1 MSKVRAAGGQ
11 CARALTV
18 AGLLAAAWMPG
29 RTGAAQSPSGDAKA
43 SSADT
48 ELATIVVTG
57 SYIRRTDTETPSPIQ
72 TISAEDIARSGK
84 VSIADVIRSVS
95 ADNSGSLT
103 QNFSGALAGG
113 ASGISLRGLTLDATL
128 VLLDGHRMAP
138 YPLADDG
145 QRPFVDLS
153 SLPMSIVDRV
163 EVLKDGASAIYGS
176 DAIAGVVNVILK
188 HDFQGL
194 QLDGDFGASYKADGL
209 TQRASALWGTGD
221 LKQDGHNVYVSVEY
235 RHSASI
241 SQTARGSYLSNL
253 DLTAYGGPDRRGGVV
268 QQAFP
273 NNGTFTVPGMV
284 APQNAVAAGDANA
297 GYFLLPGCAAQ
308 NLDPSGG
315 CIWDINKY
323 NKIQP
328 RNEGL
333 NLSARW
339 TQNLFDRW
347 QSALAVSWFSSKSEQ
362 YRQSDAYSTGPI
374 TIPYTW
380 VGAKGVLVDQTNPA
394 NTTMVLPASSLDNP
408 FNPASPYFS
417 AAQAYYGSNFT
428 AYVGQPALLY
438 AVLTDFPDQ
447 QIRFDTDVLR
457 AVEDFTGSAAG
468 WDLRFSIGYV
478 RAATKATYNGFA
490 RNSLLSAALADGS
503 YRVGANAYLNPPSL
517 YAQIAP
523 VTHDTATSE
532 LGYISAG
539 ASRMLWELPGGRLG
553 LATGLE
559 ARYLRANNPGEPY
572 ATDGDIIM
580 DGSFYARGSQSISAA
595 FLEISAP
602 LLKSLEF
609 DAAGRVDH
617 YNSPSTSF
625 TPKFGMK
632 WTPIPQVALRGTYA
646 RGFRAPGIA
655 ESGSSGT
662 GSATTAPV
670 DPLRCPFTNRPS
682 DCGLGYAATLSVG
695 NPDLKPEKS
704 RSYTIGV
711 VLEPVKHMNLTFDY
725 YNIRRDDE
733 IVPAPLGLEAP
744 VRGVQQPGTD
754 YPGPIIYY
762 PQPYVNAANSQ
773 TSGYDAALH
782 VEVPLGDAGTL
793 TFGLDANYVLT
804 SNQTFYDPE
813 NGSQTFH
820 YAGTAGPTS
829 LGGAVGTPRTRGSFS
844 ADWARGSLSLGA
856 TVNYRGPMKGIDEST
871 SGDSCLQLSP
881 DNPHCY
887 IASFTYVDL
896 YGEYEFSDH
905 LRFTGTITNL
915 TNRLPPLNT
924 VTYGGFNY
932 NPSLD
937 QAGAV
942 GRFYQLSVRYRY

>member
-1 MSKVRAAGGQ
+1 MAV
-11 CARALTV
+11 T
-18 AGLLAAAWMPG
+18 GLLL
-29 RTGAAQSPSGDAKA
+29 SGLTTTLAVSADGPVEDSKAKA
-43 SSADT
+43 STT
-48 ELATIVVTG
+48 ELTTIVVTG
-57 SYIRRTDTETPSPIQ
+57 SYIRRTDTETPSPVQ
-72 TISAEDIARSGK
+72 VISAEDIARSGR
-84 VSIADVIRSVS
+84 VALADVIRSVS
-95 ADNSGSLT
+95 ADNSGTLT

-153 SLPMSIVDRV
+153 SLPMSIVDHV
-163 EVLKDGASAIYGS
+163 EILKDGASAIYGS

-194 QLDGDFGASYKADGL
+194 QFDGDFGGSYRGDGL
-209 TQRASALWGTGD
+209 TQRAAALWGTGD
-221 LKQDGHNVYVSVEY
+221 LAQDGHNVYLSVEY

-241 SQTARGSYLSNL
+241 SQSNRGSYLSDL
-253 DLTAYGGPDRRGGVV
+253 DLTPYGGPDRRGGVV

-284 APQNAVAAGDANA
+284 APQYAVQAGDANA

-315 CIWDINKY
+315 CIWNINQY

-328 RNEGL
+328 RTEGL

-339 TQNLFDRW
+339 TQNLFEGW
-347 QSALAVSWFSSKSEQ
+347 QSALAVSWFNSKAEQ

-374 TIPYTW
+374 TIPSTW
-380 VGAKGVLVDQTNPA
+380 VGSAGTLVDQTNPA
-394 NTTMVLPASSLDNP
+394 TTTMVLPANSPDNP

-417 AAQAYYGSNFT
+417 AAQAYYGSNFA

-457 AVEDFTGSAAG
+457 VAEDITGNLGG
-468 WDLRFSIGYV
+468 WDMRLGIGYV
-478 RAATKATYNGFA
+478 RDATRATYIGFA
-490 RNSLLSAALADGS
+490 RNSLLSAALANGS

-532 LGYISAG
+532 LGYLFAN
-539 ASRMLWELPGGRLG
+539 ASRMLGQLPGGPLG
-553 LATGLE
+553 LAAGVE
-559 ARYLRANNPGEPY
+559 ARYLKANNPGEPF
-572 ATDGDIIM
+572 AADGDIIQ
-580 DGSFYARGSQSISAA
+580 DGSFYASGSQSISAA
-595 FLEISAP
+595 FVELSAP

-617 YNSPSTSF
+617 YNTPSTSF

-632 WTPIPQVALRGTYA
+632 WTPLPQVALRGTYA

-655 ESGSSGT
+655 EAGNSGT

-670 DPLRCPFTNRPS
+670 DPLRCPYTNRPS
-682 DCGLGYAATLSVG
+682 DCGFGYAAVLSVS
-695 NPDLKPEKS
+695 NPALKPEKS
-704 RSYTIGV
+704 RSYTIGI

-733 IVPAPLGLEAP
+733 IVPAPLGMEAP

-773 TSGYDAALH
+773 TSGYDASLH
-782 VEVPLGDAGTL
+782 VELPLGGMGKL
-793 TFGLDANYVLT
+793 TFGLDANYVIT
-804 SNQTFYDPE
+804 SDQTFIDPV
-813 NGSQTFH
+813 NGTQTYR
-820 YAGTAGPTS
+820 YAGTAGPTAV
-829 LGGAVGTPRTRGSFS
+829 GGAVGTPRTRGSFTT
-844 ADWARGSLSLGA
+844 DWTRGPLSLGA

-871 SGDSCLQLSP
+871 SGDTCLQLSA

-887 IASFTYVDL
+887 IASFTYLDL
-896 YGEYEFSDH
+896 YGEYGFSDH

-915 TNRLPPLNT
+915 TNRLAPLNT
-924 VTYGGFNY
+924 ITYGGFNY

-942 GRFYQLSVRYRY
+942 GRFYQVSVRYRY